1 MVHGKW
7 KITTSPFLYGLS
19 VTITFHFPIQKTT
32 RKVLH
37 GPLHRAAQ
45 MQLLQDLVA
54 IDALEAPQG
63 QQLHRAATRRHD
75 TMTRAAMEL
84 ADLADLKNGWVGDQR
99 YPLVNSHIAI
109 ENCHL

>member
-1 MVHGKW
+1 ME
-7 KITTSPFLYGLS
+7 INNF
-19 VTITFHFPIQKTT
+19 TIPLWTISDYHFPFSNPKNHQ
-32 RKVLH
+32 KVLH

-63 QQLHRAATRRHD
+63 QQLHLAATRRHD

-84 ADLADLKNGWVGDQR
+84 ADLADLKMDG
-99 YPLVNSHIAI
+99 
-109 ENCHL
+109 